1 MANGEKYASASDVA
15 SNMLLPSALGNY
27 IKSLEVQDSQKNLN
41 ARGDS
46 RKIKVIGTPGAG
58 FSLTVNDS
66 SGCSLLDEDLDNV
79 RVPENGVY
87 SFTQYFPDVS
97 TSDKVKESYDI
108 TITPNADSMYSVEA
122 PDFSGVESEERAE
135 EMVREYVSIIKAYPT
150 PNYKIGEPSV
160 TLHQYPDATITI
172 TPTLTAVGTSLAGGT
187 VSKTSKAGEGN
198 ASITQTWTVTETEDF
213 GLFYV
218 KKEGFNKH
226 LTKDT
231 VIKKV
236 VSRPSTEVGATKNIN
251 LKPLT
256 TRTDE
261 NGNITG
267 DLVAGMKIYGKV
279 EKTKIVTA
287 SLEVPTCRRKTN
299 KFELSDTVGLFPG
312 MIIDVPGQLNVEVMS
327 VDCARNITV
336 DKKIVIKQNAS
347 VTPKYEVR
355 SSVFEVKSQLNS
367 AGEACVEVST
377 PINVVDGMTLEFD
390 GDTSRVKGTLK
401 TTGSGSNTV
410 TVTSNINV
418 SKFGL
423 YDVAYTLDLDAI
435 VTRTPNARN
444 YDVVVDKNT
453 GVAIYIGQDDTD
465 ANAHT
470 KTLVITSAPRSG
482 STSTPR
488 GHGILQYTPNPNF
501 TGRDKVLYTLN
512 DGTNTSEEKE
522 INITV
527 R

>member
-1 MANGEKYASASDVA
+1 MANGEKYTSASDVA

-27 IKSLEVQDSQKNLN
+27 IKFLEVQDSQKNLN

-46 RKIKVIGTPGAG
+46 RKIKVTGTPGAG
-58 FSLTVNDS
+58 FSLTINDS

-79 RVPENGVY
+79 RVPETGVY

-108 TITPNADSMYSVEA
+108 TITPNADSMYSVEV
-122 PDFSGVESEERAE
+122 PDFSSVESEERAE
-135 EMVREYVSIIKAYPT
+135 EMLQEYVSIIKAYPT

-172 TPTLTAVGTSLAGGT
+172 TPTITAVSTNLAGGT

-198 ASITQTWTVTETEDF
+198 ASITQTWTITESEDA

-236 VSRPSTEVGATKNIN
+236 VSRSSTEVGATKNIN

-267 DLVAGMKIYGKV
+267 DLVVGMKVYGKI

-347 VTPKYEVR
+347 VTLKYEVR

-367 AGEACVEVST
+367 AGEACVEVLT

-390 GDTSRVKGTLK
+390 SDTSRVKGTLK

-444 YDVVVDKNT
+444 YDVVVDKN
-453 GVAIYIGQDDTD
+453 GVVVIYTRQDDTD
-465 ANAHT
+465 ANAHA
-470 KTLVITSAPRSG
+470 KTLAITSAPRSG
-482 STSTPR
+482 SASTSR

-501 TGRDKVLYTLN
+501 TGRDRVLYTLN